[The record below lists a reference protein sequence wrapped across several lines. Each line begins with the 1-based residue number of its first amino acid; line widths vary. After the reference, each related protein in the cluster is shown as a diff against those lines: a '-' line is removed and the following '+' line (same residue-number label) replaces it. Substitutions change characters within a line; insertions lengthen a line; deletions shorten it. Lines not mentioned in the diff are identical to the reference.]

1 MREIIKKEKQTI
13 VPITSGTN
21 PTCKISQ
28 SHGTKCTHTY
38 AHRVYTIVL
47 GARCLL
53 IRYEY
58 NKVHYSCWQYL
69 LMVDAY
75 CKVHYLCWVNG

>member
-1 MREIIKKEKQTI
+1 MQEVIKGEKQTI

-28 SHGTKCTHTY
+28 SHSTKCTHTHMHT
-38 AHRVYTIVL
+38 HRVYTIVL
-47 GARCLL
+47 RAMCFL

-58 NKVHYSCWQYL
+58 NKVHYLCRQYL
-69 LMVDAY
+69 LMVGNAKF
-75 CKVHYLCWVNG
+75 CTHK